1 MRRLSISLH
10 FFALLL
16 QVATSS
22 NFGQDT
28 RRMKST
34 KRSSRSAKGDM
45 LHQSRSSSSSS
56 SKSGSSHTRFP
67 PSIFLDFSNDEQ
79 NPTSEPTHL
88 TESPTIVQ
96 TAIPTKLRSESPTI
110 SISATPSFIPTISPE
125 PTTMEPS
132 AKPSLQPTLTQK
144 PLASASP
151 SRYLIRQGLPEF
163 TLEYQLFDYDDPTES
178 DIVDLVALTNL
189 YLRDHFMGT
198 INDSTVLLDDFVTE
212 FVERETDEESL
223 IVMVTFKPTAY
234 YNPISMIPTTS
245 SLVEEVLNAFSGGEM
260 EQYIEKVQEL
270 PESNLFAGTIQI
282 FLLGG
287 LSILNGSVRSN
298 GGVAIAVTLPS
309 FILGYNINS
318 QEYPK
323 VEEFLEVQES
333 TRLFIQSQ
341 MMEKLD
347 YEPFIIENGI
357 ALELSNPKYSV
368 YISYSPTVIFDA
380 RLDSIPA
387 SEDLD
392 SILVEMFVG
401 NDLMEYIS
409 MLQRLETRS
418 VFSMTTTVVFRRDIA
433 RDTPAIKE
441 IPSNS
446 SPTAGI
452 VAGFFAAFLLFGW
465 TLYAKRQ
472 KYSRKGMKGMASDTA
487 SLVKSSE
494 RDDSE
499 ENGSLLTVDEFD
511 TSESDSTCK
520 KVADEID
527 SYTYADECNDS
538 NPSLSQESLSP
549 FKSSWLFYNG
559 SDISS
564 QQNNEEIIVN
574 DGMGHQIDDSWSYHQ
589 HVPMSN
595 KFGEKQIKDLD
606 SLNDDS
612 KAQSES
618 SKTHSCADSLDS
630 EGSNKQ
636 CQTTDRETKRDSLAP
651 SVYNEA
657 HRWLASLKDSETTKD
672 SPSQFDD
679 RVILKLRETLTRIT
693 QYKSKEQSNMEVED
707 DRGLTQKSI
716 AKSLLIEESNEKWE
730 VPKTVAD
737 TVHEKAIT
745 NRTDNETTEESKHIL
760 STEEGSSMEETDIGP
775 PIQAGETIK
784 LLGEEQDIDYSKDG
798 KYPWNKVKENGGKD
812 LDAHGTLSV
821 AVEFIDPGQTKVQK
835 HSSDDQESV
844 FSGYRRNDHQS
855 IIDDRS
861 QRSHTSIHS
870 YKVRH
875 PSTRR
880 IQEDAPWWLPEETSI
895 VEDPNKRPKR
905 FETIFFED
913 EDDYSQDST
922 SYGVS
927 LSSQGDLE
935 TSKSSTSS
943 YFGNILPR

>member
-1 MRRLSISLH
+1 
-10 FFALLL
+10 
-16 QVATSS
+16 
-22 NFGQDT
+22 
-28 RRMKST
+28 
-34 KRSSRSAKGDM
+34 
-45 LHQSRSSSSSS
+45 
-56 SKSGSSHTRFP
+56 
-67 PSIFLDFSNDEQ
+67 
-79 NPTSEPTHL
+79 
-88 TESPTIVQ
+88 
-96 TAIPTKLRSESPTI
+96 
-110 SISATPSFIPTISPE
+110 
-125 PTTMEPS
+125 MEPS

-212 FVERETDEESL
+212 YVELESDEESL

-245 SLVEEVLNAFSGGEM
+245 SLVKEVLNSFSGGEM

-287 LSILNGSVRSN
+287 LSTLNDSVRSN
-298 GGVAIAVTLPS
+298 GGAAIAVTLPS
-309 FILGYNINS
+309 FILGYDINS

-380 RLDSIPA
+380 RVDSIPA

-401 NDLMEYIS
+401 NDLIEYIS
-409 MLQRLETRS
+409 ILQRLETRS
-418 VFSMTTTVVFRRDIA
+418 VFSMTTAVVFQRNIA

-441 IPSNS
+441 VPSDP

-452 VAGFFAAFLLFGW
+452 VAGFFTAFLLFGW

-472 KYSRKGMKGMASDTA
+472 KYSRKGMKDNCIESMASDTA
-487 SLVKSSE
+487 SLVKPSQ

-538 NPSLSQESLSP
+538 NRSYPSLSQESLSP
-549 FKSSWLFYNG
+549 LKASWLFYDG

-564 QQNNEEIIVN
+564 QQYNEEITVH
-574 DGMGHQIDDSWSYHQ
+574 DAMGHQIDDSWSYHQ
-589 HVPMSN
+589 HVPMPN
-595 KFGEKQIKDLD
+595 NFGEKQIKDLD
-606 SLNDDS
+606 SFNDDS
-612 KAQSES
+612 KAQLEA

-636 CQTTDRETKRDSLAP
+636 CQTTHNLTQRETKRDSLAP

-657 HRWLASLKDSETTKD
+657 HRWLATLKDSEATKD

-693 QYKSKEQSNMEVED
+693 QYKSKEQSNMEGED
-707 DRGLTQKSI
+707 ERGLTQKSI

-737 TVHEKAIT
+737 TIHAKAIT
-745 NRTDNETTEESKHIL
+745 NRTDNDIITEESKHIL
-760 STEEGSSMEETDIGP
+760 STKEDSSMEETGIGP

-784 LLGEEQDIDYSKDG
+784 LLGEEQDIDCSKDG
-798 KYPWNKVKENGGKD
+798 KYPWNKVKENGGKT
-812 LDAHGTLSV
+812 LDAHGKLSV
-821 AVEFIDPGQTKVQK
+821 PVEFIDPGQTKVQK
-835 HSSDDQESV
+835 QSSDDQESV

-875 PSTRR
+875 PSTRKR
-880 IQEDAPWWLPEETSI
+880 QEDAPWWLPEETST
-895 VEDPNKRPKR
+895 VEERPKR